1 MSVSAHNRKYKEE
14 HNKVILDSFCLE
26 KNDFLFNSGSN
37 SITKHKLI
45 LVNEQRIL
53 DFKKIWIVI
62 SKLQKW
68 GMDALS
74 VSPPGKYKVMK
85 TNFGSS
91 AGFHGW
97 PMSIS
102 SLMGPTLPP
111 GGGRVAPKTLH
122 HILIQGTSQYTE
134 VWYYRYCTLWP
145 GTNKEK

>member
-1 MSVSAHNRKYKEE
+1 MFRKEWFPLY
-14 HNKVILDSFCLE
+14 
-26 KNDFLFNSGSN
+26 SGSN
-37 SITKHKLI
+37 SITKHKLS
-45 LVNEQRIL
+45 LVNEECKL

-62 SKLQKW
+62 SKLQKLR
-68 GMDALS
+68 MDALS

-85 TNFGSS
+85 AKFGSS
-91 AGFHGW
+91 AGFYGW

-111 GGGRVAPKTLH
+111 GGGRVAPKTLQMKH

-145 GTNKEK
+145 GTNKEKYLAVLFRTSPDQL